1 MDREIDYS
9 FKILEEVLKL
19 QKYNNKNEVLSVANR
34 MLKIAQSKKNLSDHL
49 KKAYQEAYAK
59 LDSLTFKE
67 INEIIE
73 ILKMYN

>member
-19 QKYNNKNEVLSVANR
+19 QKYKSKDEVLSVASK
-34 MLKIAQSKKNLSDHL
+34 MLKIAQSKESLSDHL
-49 KKAYQEAYAK
+49 KKAYHEAYSK
-59 LDSLTFKE
+59 LDSLTYKE